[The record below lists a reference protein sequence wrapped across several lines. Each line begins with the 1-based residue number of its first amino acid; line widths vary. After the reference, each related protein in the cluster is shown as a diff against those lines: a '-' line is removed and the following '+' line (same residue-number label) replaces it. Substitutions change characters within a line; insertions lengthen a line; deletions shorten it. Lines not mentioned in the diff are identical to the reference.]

1 MRPWTRIECAR
12 LTEEARSNFGR
23 SDSIY
28 DDQAAPLYTRLS
40 EEFSFEIH
48 VLAGA
53 SNRRV
58 EETQAYLRA
67 TEITGPPLRDSFHF
81 GQTIYND
88 FGRPY
93 GQGFNA
99 SAGTQVQAMFGP
111 VSVSVRGEF
120 QSSRALFSYGPNALA
135 AIASADALP
144 VMTMPNIGAYQRF
157 RPLEA
162 TVSLKL
168 AGWQATFGEQPQWWG
183 VSRSTS
189 LLLSNNAEAP
199 VLLLIKRDKPI
210 QLPGFLA
217 YLGQFRDTFFVGELR
232 GQHFVRGPIPTLAL
246 EGSQTKTLNPQPF
259 IWGDQLNLKVS
270 PNLEIGFEIVAVW
283 AGYGRPATIGT
294 FLHTFS
300 NLGNN
305 QAVDPGKRYG
315 GFHFA
320 YALPGVRT
328 VSLYT
333 DTVSND
339 EPTPLVYPKE
349 SAISSGLDFATLPR
363 LKNVEL
369 RVEGL
374 YTNIPHYADGIG
386 AVYFNEHYAD
396 GYRNAGQLMGSWVGR
411 AGIGYDAKATYWF
424 SHDRHI
430 DLGLRRQTNDQ
441 HFIGGGGLTDVSSHI
456 FWPLRNGWEAEGNLT
471 AERWRFPVLP
481 DSAQHPFV
489 ATFGLTYSPHISLS
503 THHY

>member
-1 MRPWTRIECAR
+1 MSSPRLVGKLHRNGRIRSMRPRVATTWQSLRSRGIVIALPTLMPRNFNRHPIHLVLLAKSFAFSLVLVGARCATAQLNVSAEPRSVSYNASNFVPLDSWVYPALERLATFSYIPSSQLGMRPWTRIECAR

-58 EETQAYLRA
+58 EETQAYFRA

-99 SAGTQVQAMFGP
+99 STGTQVQAMFGL

-210 QLPGFLA
+210 QLPASSLILA
-217 YLGQFRDTFFVGELR
+217 SSVTPSSWE
-232 GQHFVRGPIPTLAL
+232 
-246 EGSQTKTLNPQPF
+246 N
-259 IWGDQLNLKVS
+259 
-270 PNLEIGFEIVAVW
+270 
-283 AGYGRPATIGT
+283 
-294 FLHTFS
+294 
-300 NLGNN
+300 
-305 QAVDPGKRYG
+305 
-315 GFHFA
+315 FA
-320 YALPGVRT
+320 D
-328 VSLYT
+328 S
-333 DTVSND
+333 
-339 EPTPLVYPKE
+339 
-349 SAISSGLDFATLPR
+349 ISFG
-363 LKNVEL
+363 
-369 RVEGL
+369 GL
-374 YTNIPHYADGIG
+374 Y
-386 AVYFNEHYAD
+386 
-396 GYRNAGQLMGSWVGR
+396 QLWHSRGR
-411 AGIGYDAKATYWF
+411 RPK
-424 SHDRHI
+424 
-430 DLGLRRQTNDQ
+430 
-441 HFIGGGGLTDVSSHI
+441 
-456 FWPLRNGWEAEGNLT
+456 P
-471 AERWRFPVLP
+471 
-481 DSAQHPFV
+481 
-489 ATFGLTYSPHISLS
+489 
-503 THHY
+503 